1 MGGGAHGRSR
11 RLLYRRARLRGGG
24 RRIVRRRIGDIVV
37 NQIRWRLDMI
47 VRGWLSER
55 LLLAS
60 QESGFDDRLVAGSKR
75 LLDDLLGLK
84 VDAKHGSVRKH
95 VAASVA
101 VTLGKMHCEQLKNQ

>member
-24 RRIVRRRIGDIVV
+24 RRIGGRRLGDVVV
-37 NQIRWRLDMI
+37 NQIRGRLDMM

-60 QESGFDDRLVAGSKR
+60 QERGFDDRLAAGPTR
-75 LLDDLLGLK
+75 LPDGLPRLK
-84 VDAKHGSVRKH
+84 V
-95 VAASVA
+95 AATPRRRPKPLPPTA
-101 VTLGKMHCEQLKNQ
+101 PDPLCKMNDPPLKT